1 MALFKCCSFFYVS
14 TVIALTMMT
23 MAMTGPVQQ
32 AAAQETN
39 LSSQSPKKKTWAM
52 LPRPTKYLP
61 FLAMSSR
68 TQKNLLSIGFRNR
81 QSKSC
86 EFLRR
91 RLTSTL
97 LLPSMPKANDKDAN
111 SINNDQFP
119 TMARGGSQVKVKK
132 EKSTKRSKSKEDR
145 KNKRPCAISSPK
157 PFLSSK
163 SIGELTLTE
172 VGKAFD
178 YAVQCTQKD
187 FDRSRFEQ
195 GLPARVKS
203 MFTAMDNVAATS
215 RGPDVRA
222 ATTVDR
228 VHHRLH
234 MPSGDIDTF
243 QFCAAARVL
252 SEWRMVRQVPEG
264 YKKFASSMRMG
275 NNDVVQNIGKM
286 EAAAHDYID
295 DQKEHQAGLPD
306 PKPVHSPTLREM
318 LQFEVEMG
326 YHPSLPK
333 LKEVSGAMGLLWVR
347 RQLQFQTSSF
357 TNLCRI
363 PKKFSGPTEALA
375 ATYDQV
381 YSKFHRG
388 ITQKIFNYS
397 FREGPE
403 IHEIY
408 KMMNP
413 RRLKEVKESLDRI
426 EAAKPG
432 TAQNRQMNIPKA
444 ALSDTESSSDDADV
458 IPGHANI
465 PEDPL
470 ERQIWQEMEADA
482 HHHIQEFVKSIQ
494 PVLDDLENLFGE
506 FNMND
511 PKRA

>member
-1 MALFKCCSFFYVS
+1 
-14 TVIALTMMT
+14 
-23 MAMTGPVQQ
+23 
-32 AAAQETN
+32 
-39 LSSQSPKKKTWAM
+39 
-52 LPRPTKYLP
+52 
-61 FLAMSSR
+61 
-68 TQKNLLSIGFRNR
+68 
-81 QSKSC
+81 
-86 EFLRR
+86 
-91 RLTSTL
+91 
-97 LLPSMPKANDKDAN
+97 
-111 SINNDQFP
+111 
-119 TMARGGSQVKVKK
+119 
-132 EKSTKRSKSKEDR
+132 
-145 KNKRPCAISSPK
+145 
-157 PFLSSK
+157 
-163 SIGELTLTE
+163 
-172 VGKAFD
+172 
-178 YAVQCTQKD
+178 
-187 FDRSRFEQ
+187 
-195 GLPARVKS
+195 
-203 MFTAMDNVAATS
+203 
-215 RGPDVRA
+215 
-222 ATTVDR
+222 
-228 VHHRLH
+228 
-234 MPSGDIDTF
+234 
-243 QFCAAARVL
+243 
-252 SEWRMVRQVPEG
+252 
-264 YKKFASSMRMG
+264 
-275 NNDVVQNIGKM
+275 M